1 MPAIIDPNSSNS
13 QQMEGL
19 GSVEYE
25 YDYPSGLDLSPGS
38 DTHKNI
44 VSRVMT
50 RARESRRIMSRRHEE
65 WRGIDRNLRM
75 YVPPE
80 MLDDSSSGVYSPK
93 IIMPHMYATLETLLT
108 YMNAAFLQDPIIKY
122 EGVGPED
129 QLGGEL
135 MTHLNQKHSHKF
147 GHGLALHT
155 MWRDS
160 FAYGVGAITPVW
172 EREMGYKTVME
183 EVGYL
188 NWVSRQFLK
197 TGEQRARGEW
207 ELLYEG
213 NKLVNIDPYRLLP
226 DPNTSAHE
234 IQEGEFFGFIDRGNT
249 YEYLKRERNNND
261 HIFNAK
267 YLKHFKP
274 TSSID
279 VEDGK
284 TRGRHDRDEYIS
296 TNNPC
301 DVIWM
306 YCEIIP
312 SEWGLGS
319 SQYPEKWF
327 FGVAGDQVLITAM
340 PLGMHHN
347 MFPAVVAAPDYDGY
361 SLDPP
366 SRLGL
371 VQDVQTVMNFLYSS
385 HLQNIMKV
393 INDMFVVDPSLV
405 NIEDLS
411 DPKPGKL
418 IRMRRKAWGRGGVKD
433 AVSQLDVRDVTQ
445 NHVADTTF
453 LDNLMKQSSG
463 ANDPV
468 QGNIGRRTSRIS
480 ASEIQGARGS
490 SLSRLEKTARTISMQ
505 AMQPLGR
512 MLASNIQQFMEQETF
527 VKATGEWAQVLQ
539 DKYSAQVESD
549 RISISPRQMIVDY
562 DITPHDGTIPGSE
575 DVGTWVQLFQIM
587 SQNPEVGQNFN
598 VVKTFQHIAHQ
609 MGAKNLE
616 KFVRQDSEPIQ
627 VQPDEDV
634 QEQVQRGNLVAV

>member
-1 MPAIIDPNSSNS
+1 
-13 QQMEGL
+13 MEGL

-38 DTHKNI
+38 DAHKNI

-279 VEDGK
+279 IEDGK

-480 ASEIQGARGS
+480 ASEFQGARGS

>member
-1 MPAIIDPNSSNS
+1 
-13 QQMEGL
+13 MEGL

-38 DTHKNI
+38 DAHKNI

-284 TRGRHDRDEYIS
+284 TRGRHGRDEYIS

-480 ASEIQGARGS
+480 ASEFQGARGS

>member
-25 YDYPSGLDLSPGS
+25 YDYPSGLDLSPSS

-480 ASEIQGARGS
+480 ASEFQGARGS

>member
-1 MPAIIDPNSSNS
+1 
-13 QQMEGL
+13 
-19 GSVEYE
+19 
-25 YDYPSGLDLSPGS
+25 
-38 DTHKNI
+38 
-44 VSRVMT
+44 
-50 RARESRRIMSRRHEE
+50 
-65 WRGIDRNLRM
+65 
-75 YVPPE
+75 
-80 MLDDSSSGVYSPK
+80 
-93 IIMPHMYATLETLLT
+93 
-108 YMNAAFLQDPIIKY
+108 
-122 EGVGPED
+122 
-129 QLGGEL
+129 
-135 MTHLNQKHSHKF
+135 
-147 GHGLALHT
+147 
-155 MWRDS
+155 
-160 FAYGVGAITPVW
+160 
-172 EREMGYKTVME
+172 
-183 EVGYL
+183 
-188 NWVSRQFLK
+188 
-197 TGEQRARGEW
+197 
-207 ELLYEG
+207 
-213 NKLVNIDPYRLLP
+213 
-226 DPNTSAHE
+226 
-234 IQEGEFFGFIDRGNT
+234 
-249 YEYLKRERNNND
+249 
-261 HIFNAK
+261 
-267 YLKHFKP
+267 
-274 TSSID
+274 
-279 VEDGK
+279 
-284 TRGRHDRDEYIS
+284 
-296 TNNPC
+296 
-301 DVIWM
+301 
-306 YCEIIP
+306 
-312 SEWGLGS
+312 
-319 SQYPEKWF
+319 
-327 FGVAGDQVLITAM
+327 
-340 PLGMHHN
+340 
-347 MFPAVVAAPDYDGY
+347 
-361 SLDPP
+361 
-366 SRLGL
+366 
-371 VQDVQTVMNFLYSS
+371 MNFLYSS

-468 QGNIGRRTSRIS
+468 QGNIGKRTSRIS
-480 ASEIQGARGS
+480 ASEFQGARGS

>member
-19 GSVEYE
+19 GSAEYE
-25 YDYPSGLDLSPGS
+25 YDYPSGLDLSPSS

-279 VEDGK
+279 IEDGK

-468 QGNIGRRTSRIS
+468 QGNIGKRTSRIS
-480 ASEIQGARGS
+480 ASEFQGARGS